1 MKKMLFVYGFI
12 AFALE
17 LNAQDVII
25 KTNTEEIECKIIEI
39 EDTRVKYKNF
49 SNLDGPVYNINKV
62 DIFMIKY
69 ENGQKEVFEKAEI
82 KESAKDPIAP
92 KVDVAETN
100 DNLPERMASIRF
112 GLSIGNAFN
121 TILVS
126 NGTYTKNSAS
136 VIEINNF
143 LNTKKRWS
151 SSVTLAPFNIISENI
166 DVLIGGQTY
175 TSNFDEQA
183 KGLALLGEF
192 YVHYAFSKKSSLY
205 SGIGLGF
212 ITGSRT
218 LSESTTN
225 YSKTERIFSS
235 ASHLTLIGTE
245 YFITKYVGFY
255 SQVGIGRKGIL
266 NCGIQLQ
273 F

>member
-12 AFALE
+12 ALALE

-25 KTNTEEIECKIIEI
+25 KTNTEEIQCKIMEI
-39 EDTRVKYKNF
+39 EDTRIKYKNF
-49 SNLDGPVYNINKV
+49 SNLDGPVYSMNKV

-69 ENGQKEVFEKAEI
+69 ENGQKEVFEKTAS
-82 KESAKDPIAP
+82 KESVQDPVAP

-100 DNLPERMASIRF
+100 DNLPERRSAIRF
-112 GLSIGNAFN
+112 GLSTSNAFN
-121 TILVS
+121 TVLVS
-126 NGTYTKNSAS
+126 TGTYTKNSTS
-136 VIEINNF
+136 VIEINSFYKN
-143 LNTKKRWS
+143 KKRWS
-151 SSVTLAPFNIISENI
+151 SSVTLSPFNIISENI

-175 TSNFDEQA
+175 SSNYDEQA

-205 SGIGLGF
+205 SGIGSGI
-212 ITGSRT
+212 ITGKRI

-225 YSKTERIFSS
+225 YSATERIFTS
-235 ASHLTLIGTE
+235 AVHVTLIGAE
-245 YFITKYVGFY
+245 YYFSKYVGVY
-255 SQVGIGRKGIL
+255 SQLGIGRKSIL
-266 NCGIQLQ
+266 NAGIQFQ